1 VTAPEATRIVEGA
14 PLPVAP
20 RGLLPWLWHWE
31 AVRPHAL
38 AWAVYPAGCSRAA
51 STLTWAAWAQ
61 AVDAAAAAL
70 DAQGIGAGD
79 RVAVFAGNRPVWP
92 VLDLALQQVGAI
104 GVGVYPSNTAVQVAQ
119 VLTDC
124 TPALVV
130 VDSVARLAVV
140 REALRVS
147 GHRAALLAD
156 LSETELTH
164 AALTAAADRSVA
176 APAPAVRPWAGWLA
190 DGAAALA
197 ADAALAPRLRARAAA
212 RDAEG
217 VAALIYTSG
226 STGVPKGAMIAHR
239 CLAATAA
246 SVTATLGLTA
256 EDRSVSFLPFSHAA
270 ERMFGQGARLAAG
283 MATALVEDPA
293 ELFAVCADFAP
304 TLVGALPRIFERVYE
319 AAEVARRSGGDPRAA
334 VAARLGARVRLATSG
349 GAPLPAVVADTLA
362 VLGCPIVGAYGQTE
376 QLCVAMNRPD
386 APRTDVVGPPMPGT
400 AVRVAEDG
408 ELLVRRG
415 PLTFSGY
422 WGRPEETAAAFTAD
436 GAWVRTGDLAA
447 VEATGALR
455 ITGRIKELIALSTG
469 RKVAPLPLEAALA
482 ESRFIAHAVVH
493 GEGCKFLV
501 ALLAL
506 RRPVVEQWAREH
518 GLLLPWDGLL
528 RHPAVRAQVDG
539 AMAAVNAVLPR
550 TDRVVAWAV
559 VDGEWSVATGELTP
573 TLKVVRSVV
582 EARHAALLASLHVP
596 HSSVA

>member
-1 VTAPEATRIVEGA
+1 VTASVATRIVEGA
-14 PLPVAP
+14 PLPASP

-38 AWAVYPAGCSRAA
+38 AWAVYPAGSTRPA
-51 STLTWAAWAQ
+51 STLTWGAWAR

-70 DAQGIGAGD
+70 DAQGIGVGD
-79 RVAVFAGNRPVWP
+79 RVAVFAGNRPLWP

-119 VLTDC
+119 LLADC
-124 TPALVV
+124 TPALVI
-130 VDSVARLAVV
+130 VDGVARLALVL
-140 REALRVS
+140 EALRIS

-156 LSETELTH
+156 LS
-164 AALTAAADRSVA
+164 AAELTAAVSEAARPAA
-176 APAPAVRPWAGWLA
+176 APSPAVGPLAAWLA
-190 DGAAALA
+190 GGAAALA
-197 ADAALAPRLRARAAA
+197 ADAGLAPRLRARAAA
-212 RDAEG
+212 LDPEG

-246 SVTATLGLTA
+246 SVTAALRLSA
-256 EDRSVSFLPFSHAA
+256 HDCAVSFLPFSHAA

-293 ELFAVCADFAP
+293 DLFAVCADFAP

-334 VAARLGARVRLATSG
+334 LAARLGARVRLATSG
-349 GAPLPAVVADTLA
+349 GAPLSTTVAEALA
-362 VLGCPIVGAYGQTE
+362 ALGCPIVGAYGQTE
-376 QLCVAMNRPD
+376 QLCVAMNAPD
-386 APRTDVVGPPMPGT
+386 APRTDVVGPPMPG
-400 AVRVAEDG
+400 AVVRVAEDG

-422 WGRPEETAAAFTAD
+422 WGRPDETAEAFTAD

-447 VEATGALR
+447 LDATGALR
-455 ITGRIKELIALSTG
+455 ITGRIKEVIALSTG

-482 ESRFIAHAVVH
+482 EAPFIAHAVVH

-518 GLLLPWDGLL
+518 GLPGPWDALL

-539 AMAAVNAVLPR
+539 AVAAVNAALPR
-550 TDRVVAWAV
+550 TDRVVAWEV
-559 VDGEWSVATGELTP
+559 VDGAWSVAAGELTP

-582 EARHAALLASLHVP
+582 EARHAALLAALHAP

>member
-1 VTAPEATRIVEGA
+1 MTASLATRVVEGA
-14 PLPVAP
+14 PLPASP
-20 RGLLPWLWHWE
+20 RGLLSWLWHWE
-31 AVRPHAL
+31 AERPHAT
-38 AWAVYPAGCSRAA
+38 AWAVYPAGSARPA
-51 STLTWAAWAQ
+51 STLTWGAWAR

-70 DAQGIGAGD
+70 DAQGIGDGD
-79 RVAVFAGNRPVWP
+79 RVAVFAGNRPLWP

-119 VLTDC
+119 LLADC
-124 TPALVV
+124 TPALVL
-130 VDSVARLAVV
+130 VDSAPRLALVQ
-140 REALRVS
+140 EARRIS
-147 GHRAALLAD
+147 GHRVEVLAD
-156 LSETELTH
+156 LSAAELTTG
-164 AALTAAADRSVA
+164 ASSPAL
-176 APAPAVRPWAGWLA
+176 RPWAAWLA
-190 DGAAALA
+190 GGEAALA
-197 ADAALAPRLRARAAA
+197 ADETLAPRLRARAAA
-212 RDAEG
+212 TDPEG

-246 SVTATLGLTA
+246 SVAAALRLSA
-256 EDRSVSFLPFSHAA
+256 DDRTVSFLPFSHAA

-293 ELFAVCADFAP
+293 DLFAVCADFAP

-319 AAEVARRSGGDPRAA
+319 AVEVARRTGGDPRAA
-334 VAARLGARVRLATSG
+334 LAARLGARVRLATSG
-349 GAPLPAVVADTLA
+349 GAPLPSSVADALA
-362 VLGCPIVGAYGQTE
+362 ALGCPIVGAYGQTE
-376 QLCVAMNRPD
+376 QLCVAMNAPD

-422 WGRPEETAAAFTAD
+422 WGRPDETAAAFTAD
-436 GAWVRTGDLAA
+436 GAWLRTGDLAA
-447 VEATGALR
+447 LDATGALR

-482 ESRFIAHAVVH
+482 ESPFVAHAVVH

-501 ALLAL
+501 AVLAL

-518 GLLLPWDGLL
+518 GLVLPWDGLL

-539 AMAAVNAVLPR
+539 AVTAVNAALPR
-550 TDRVVAWAV
+550 TDRVVAWEV

-582 EARHAALLASLHVP
+582 EARHAALLASLHAP

>member
-1 VTAPEATRIVEGA
+1 VTASVATRIVEGA
-14 PLPVAP
+14 PLPASP

-38 AWAVYPAGCSRAA
+38 AWAVYPAGSTRPA
-51 STLTWAAWAQ
+51 STLTWGAWAR

-70 DAQGIGAGD
+70 DAQGIGVGD
-79 RVAVFAGNRPVWP
+79 RVAVFAGNRPLWP

-119 VLTDC
+119 LLADC
-124 TPALVV
+124 TPALVI
-130 VDSVARLAVV
+130 VDGVARLALVL
-140 REALRVS
+140 EALRIS
-147 GHRAALLAD
+147 GHPAALLAD
-156 LSETELTH
+156 LS
-164 AALTAAADRSVA
+164 AAELTAAVSEAARPAA
-176 APAPAVRPWAGWLA
+176 APSPAVGPLAAWLA
-190 DGAAALA
+190 GGAAALA
-197 ADAALAPRLRARAAA
+197 ADAGLAPRLRARAAA
-212 RDAEG
+212 LDPEG

-246 SVTATLGLTA
+246 SVTAALRLSA
-256 EDRSVSFLPFSHAA
+256 HDCAVSFLPFSHAA

-293 ELFAVCADFAP
+293 DLFAVCADFAP

-334 VAARLGARVRLATSG
+334 LAARLGARVRLATSG
-349 GAPLPAVVADTLA
+349 GAPLSTTVAEALA
-362 VLGCPIVGAYGQTE
+362 ALGCPIVGAYGQTE
-376 QLCVAMNRPD
+376 QLCVAMNAPD
-386 APRTDVVGPPMPGT
+386 APRTDVVGPPMPG
-400 AVRVAEDG
+400 AVVRVAEDG

-422 WGRPEETAAAFTAD
+422 WGRPDETAEAFTAD

-447 VEATGALR
+447 LDATGALR
-455 ITGRIKELIALSTG
+455 ITGRIKEVIALSTG

-482 ESRFIAHAVVH
+482 EAPFIAHAVVH

-518 GLLLPWDGLL
+518 GLPGPWDALL

-539 AMAAVNAVLPR
+539 AVAAVNAALPR
-550 TDRVVAWAV
+550 TDRVVAWEV
-559 VDGEWSVATGELTP
+559 VDGAWSVAAGELTP

-582 EARHAALLASLHVP
+582 EARHAALLAALHAP

>member
-1 VTAPEATRIVEGA
+1 
-14 PLPVAP
+14 L
-20 RGLLPWLWHWE
+20 
-31 AVRPHAL
+31 
-38 AWAVYPAGCSRAA
+38 
-51 STLTWAAWAQ
+51 
-61 AVDAAAAAL
+61 
-70 DAQGIGAGD
+70 
-79 RVAVFAGNRPVWP
+79 
-92 VLDLALQQVGAI
+92 VL
-104 GVGVYPSNTAVQVAQ
+104 
-119 VLTDC
+119 
-124 TPALVV
+124 
-130 VDSVARLAVV
+130 
-140 REALRVS
+140 EALRIS

-156 LSETELTH
+156 LS
-164 AALTAAADRSVA
+164 AAELTAAVSEAARPAA
-176 APAPAVRPWAGWLA
+176 APSPAVGPLAAWLA
-190 DGAAALA
+190 GGAAALA
-197 ADAALAPRLRARAAA
+197 ADAGLAPRLRARAAA
-212 RDAEG
+212 LDPEG

-246 SVTATLGLTA
+246 SVTAALRLSA
-256 EDRSVSFLPFSHAA
+256 HDCAVSFLPFSHAA

-293 ELFAVCADFAP
+293 DLFAVCADFAP

-334 VAARLGARVRLATSG
+334 LAARLGARVRLATSG
-349 GAPLPAVVADTLA
+349 GAPLSTTVAEALA
-362 VLGCPIVGAYGQTE
+362 ALGCPIVGAYGQTE
-376 QLCVAMNRPD
+376 QLCVAMNAPD
-386 APRTDVVGPPMPGT
+386 APRTDVVGPPMPG
-400 AVRVAEDG
+400 AVVRVAEDG

-422 WGRPEETAAAFTAD
+422 WGRPDETAEAFTAD

-447 VEATGALR
+447 LDATGALR
-455 ITGRIKELIALSTG
+455 ITGRIKEVIALSTG

-482 ESRFIAHAVVH
+482 EAPFIAHAVVH

-518 GLLLPWDGLL
+518 GLPGPWDALL

-539 AMAAVNAVLPR
+539 AVAAVNAALPR
-550 TDRVVAWAV
+550 TDRVVAWEV
-559 VDGEWSVATGELTP
+559 VDGAWSVAAGELTP

-582 EARHAALLASLHVP
+582 EARHAALLAALHAP

>member
-1 VTAPEATRIVEGA
+1 MTALESTRIVEGA
-14 PLPVAP
+14 PLPAAP

-38 AWAVYPAGCSRAA
+38 AWAVYPAGCSRAT
-51 STLTWAAWAQ
+51 STLTWAGWAQ

-70 DAQGIGAGD
+70 DAQGIGVGD

-119 VLTDC
+119 LLTDC
-124 TPALVV
+124 TPTLVV
-130 VDSVARLAVV
+130 VDSAARLALV

-147 GHRAALLAD
+147 GHRAALLVD
-156 LSETELTH
+156 RSDPELTDTER
-164 AALTAAADRSVA
+164 TAAEAERSGV

-197 ADAALAPRLRARAAA
+197 ADPGLGPRLRARVAA
-212 RDAEG
+212 RDPEG

-246 SVTATLGLTA
+246 SVTATLGLTT
-256 EDRSVSFLPFSHAA
+256 EDRTVSFLPFSHAA

-293 ELFAVCADFAP
+293 DLFAVCAEFAP

-349 GAPLPAVVADTLA
+349 GAPLPAVVAEALA
-362 VLGCPIVGAYGQTE
+362 ALGCPIVGAYGQTE

-386 APRTDVVGPPMPGT
+386 APRTDVVGPPMPG
-400 AVRVAEDG
+400 AVVRVAEDG

-422 WGRPEETAAAFTAD
+422 WGRPEETAAAFVAD
-436 GAWVRTGDLAA
+436 GGWLRTGDLGHRDAD
-447 VEATGALR
+447 
-455 ITGRIKELIALSTG
+455 GR
-469 RKVAPLPLEAALA
+469 PLHVRLDADTQLNGWTLEA
-482 ESRFIAHAVVH
+482 
-493 GEGCKFLV
+493 
-501 ALLAL
+501 
-506 RRPVVEQWAREH
+506 
-518 GLLLPWDGLL
+518 
-528 RHPAVRAQVDG
+528 
-539 AMAAVNAVLPR
+539 
-550 TDRVVAWAV
+550 
-559 VDGEWSVATGELTP
+559 
-573 TLKVVRSVV
+573 
-582 EARHAALLASLHVP
+582 ARHAAGAAQHERRDAL
-596 HSSVA
+596 